1 MTNLLMKNIVHT
13 EPACIKTKTVITY
26 SSSAP
31 LLKWNRSA
39 RRPQIEK
46 YSQYR
51 LWSVAELI
59 KNNTVK
65 QYAKTLEWIG
75 KQDDVEEGLQ
85 ELTNETDLANL
96 AIPKQTCFVA
106 DHVVN
111 SHSLPCKAWAPL
123 WLQQSWSSLGSRDSW
138 ALPTAPAP
146 LAAAKPAVP
155 ADALASTGRPCEQPI
170 FVELDGTTAPCSPA
184 PRDEHGV
191 EQAD

>member
-1 MTNLLMKNIVHT
+1 MDDRKLNRFDIHNGGAPCAGSAHDGVEEEDPMTKCT
-13 EPACIKTKTVITY
+13 R
-26 SSSAP
+26 
-31 LLKWNRSA
+31 WNRSV
-39 RRPQIEK
+39 RPPQVEN

-51 LWSVAELI
+51 LWS
-59 KNNTVK
+59 
-65 QYAKTLEWIG
+65 
-75 KQDDVEEGLQ
+75 EEGLQ
-85 ELTNETDLANL
+85 EVTNEIDLANL

-111 SHSLPCKAWAPL
+111 SHSLPCKAWPPL
-123 WLQQSWSSLGSRDSW
+123 WLQQSWSSLGSRNSW

-155 ADALASTGRPCEQPI
+155 ADALASTGGPCKQPI